1 MAAVLQAT
9 AARLG
14 HRARRWARKRQ
25 GTDPESLQ
33 LESRRIYILPT
44 RAGLIFALIVFVM
57 LLGAM
62 NYSNNMGF
70 ALAFLL
76 AGTGIVSIHHCHH
89 NLVGLK
95 LKSLGAMPVF
105 SGDPLQFRFVL
116 HNTGNDTRWQ
126 LELGWDGESPARIEL
141 EPGEHR
147 SVQLALHT
155 HHRGLAHAPRIQLRS
170 NYPLGLFRA
179 WAWID
184 MELTGLVYPTPA
196 NEARGA
202 STGPASQRI
211 AGHDTS
217 GDDDFFGMR
226 PWRPGDPPRR
236 IAWKAY
242 ARSGQKLVNEYRSG
256 TAMPLWID
264 WESEADADP
273 EQQIARLTRRVLQAD
288 TGGWNYGLR
297 IPGYTVVPGRGP
309 QQLHESLKALALAGQ
324 PEAPER
330 RA

>member
-9 AARLG
+9 ATRLG

-25 GTDPESLQ
+25 GTDPEYLQ
-33 LESRRIYILPT
+33 LESRRIYILPA

-76 AGTGIVSIHHCHH
+76 TGIGIVSIHHCHH

-105 SGDPLQFRFVL
+105 AGEQLQFRFVL
-116 HNTGNDTRWQ
+116 HNPGSDVRWQ
-126 LELGWDGESPARIEL
+126 LEFGWDGEPPVRIEL
-141 EPGEHR
+141 QPGEHR
-147 SVQLALHT
+147 SVQLALRT
-155 HHRGLAHAPRIQLRS
+155 RHRGLAHAPRMQLRS

-184 MELTGLVYPTPA
+184 MELTGLVYPNPA
-196 NEARGA
+196 SKARGA

-226 PWRPGDPPRR
+226 PWRAGDPPRR

-242 ARSGQKLVNEYRSG
+242 ARTGQKLVNEYRSG

-264 WESEADADP
+264 WESEADTDL
-273 EQQIARLTRRVLQAD
+273 ELQIARLARRVLQAD
-288 TGGWNYGLR
+288 GGGWNYGLR
-297 IPGYTVVPGRGP
+297 IPGHTVAPGHGP
-309 QQLHESLKALALAGQ
+309 EQLHESLKVLALAGQ
-324 PEAPER
+324 REAPER
-330 RA
+330 SI